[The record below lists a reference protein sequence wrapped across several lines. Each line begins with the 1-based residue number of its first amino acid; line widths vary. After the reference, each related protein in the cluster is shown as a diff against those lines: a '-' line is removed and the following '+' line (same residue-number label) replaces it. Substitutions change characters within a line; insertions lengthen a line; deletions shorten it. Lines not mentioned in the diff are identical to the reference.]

1 MTEQV
6 LGYYPSDDKYICP
19 VCKAENIRGYQI
31 KKHFQKNSDL
41 KAVDQFYENNLANSD
56 DYLENLMSLES
67 SSVKMHTK
75 YLLDNKHSSSDLP
88 SYNSPNFLCQQTDK
102 QEKAYLAKIKK
113 LKKFIEPLKNFISE
127 NRNQNQKNLI
137 KLKNLIEVLE
147 NKNHAKRL
155 DMTALLK
162 CEAIIKKMNLGN
174 VWKCKYCDFSSEQ
187 KKELMLHIESMHHA
201 KMHKCPKCVSELE
214 TKIKLVHHINNVHGC
229 TFFKRDLVIIGCSKG
244 VYTYKTS

>member
-1 MTEQV
+1 MTKRV

-19 VCKAENIRGYQI
+19 VCNAKNIRGDQI

-41 KAVDQFYENNLANSD
+41 KAVDKFYEDNLANSD
-56 DYLENLMSLES
+56 DYLENLLSLES

-75 YLLDNKHSSSDLP
+75 YLLDNRHSSSDLP
-88 SYNSPNFLCQQTDK
+88 SYNSPNFLCQQIDEE
-102 QEKAYLAKIKK
+102 EKAYLAKIKK

-127 NRNQNQKNLI
+127 NRNQNQNNLI

-147 NKNHAKRL
+147 NTNHAKRL

-187 KKELMLHIESMHHA
+187 KKWCTLSQCML
-201 KMHKCPKCVSELE
+201 KCTNVQNVSL
-214 TKIKLVHHINNVHGC
+214 N
-229 TFFKRDLVIIGCSKG
+229 
-244 VYTYKTS
+244 